1 MHELVPV
8 IAAYGVS
15 PIVRI
20 PDLQSWMIKSELGE
34 LIKEPKDR
42 ETLTLFQEC
51 STLARMG

>member
-20 PDLQSWMIKSELGE
+20 PDIQSWMIKSESGG
-34 LIKEPKDR
+34 LIKEPR
-42 ETLTLFQEC
+42 YGETLTLFQEC
-51 STLARMG
+51 LTLARMG